1 MKKTLQLFQ
10 AFNEGK
16 YRIYKRIE
24 FATYFHYLILFWGTM
39 FWHSIAEKY
48 FTIWLSLGH
57 SFM

>member
-48 FTIWLSLGH
+48 FIFH
-57 SFM
+57 